1 MLATLKDLRK
11 TRRQLISFLGASLLM
26 ISSGIYMSH
35 GLFNP
40 STLLRLPV
48 TENYHNGLVILVIA
62 SWHLGGISGFIA
74 APYYLTTFSKKTIY
88 VSIRENNKF
97 LLPFF
102 VDGFK
107 AWVIFYK
114 FKTGCLDLRRKSFE
128 LFKIFLALVFDG
140 NDKSFAISPLV

>member
-1 MLATLKDLRK
+1 MLSTLKDLK
-11 TRRQLISFLGASLLM
+11 KSRRQLLSFLGASLLM

-40 STLLRLPV
+40 STLLLPV

-74 APYYLTTFSKKTIY
+74 APYYITTFSKKTIY

-107 AWVIFYK
+107 A
-114 FKTGCLDLRRKSFE
+114 
-128 LFKIFLALVFDG
+128 
-140 NDKSFAISPLV
+140 